1 MVGKN
6 CFFKSNFQP
15 CLITFTF
22 VAGGTVDA
30 ATEGPLF
37 TCGCDCE
44 ADLGGVLLFTLL
56 GLGCCMGK
64 GGSPVACIAGGL
76 VSTTSVGGA
85 PGIADGIRR
94 ALVCGC

>member
-1 MVGKN
+1 MIGKN

-15 CLITFTF
+15 CLITLTF
-22 VAGGTVDA
+22 VAGGTVEA

-37 TCGCDCE
+37 ACGCE
-44 ADLGGVLLFTLL
+44 ADLGGVRLFTFD
-56 GLGCCMGK
+56 GARACCIGK

-85 PGIADGIRR
+85 PGIADGTST
-94 ALVCGC
+94 ALVCWG